1 MRVLRMFIFSTLFFM
16 ASCAIVRKPSLVSA
30 PDDAVVVDTLTAS
43 VSVSLRSKAG
53 NMSGNGLIRYR
64 RPDCFRLVILSP
76 FGSTVMEAY
85 AKGEW
90 LALLYPTQKL
100 AFFGSFDDV
109 PDDSAMRA
117 WRLLRWAMD
126 LPPPSSSASNDVV
139 KRTSLVT
146 GGLETVIYR
155 SGLAISKTSSEGDQ
169 VAYTNYSLVNGAIL
183 AAELLLETANH
194 DRIRIVFD
202 DPEINAPLDD
212 SAFIPEFK
220 NIRVLPLAELPFS
233 PATGN
238 GSKK

>member
-1 MRVLRMFIFSTLFFM
+1 MRVFRFFIFLALFFM
-16 ASCAIVRKPSLVSA
+16 TSCAIVRKPVLVSA
-30 PDDAVVVDTLTAS
+30 PNDSAVVDTLTAS

-53 NMSGNGLIRYR
+53 NLSGNGLIRYR
-64 RPDCFRLVILSP
+64 RPDRFRLVMLSP

-109 PDDSAMRA
+109 PDDSAMRG

-126 LPPPSSSASNDVV
+126 FPPPSSSAPNEIVQRKSP
-139 KRTSLVT
+139 VT
-146 GGLETVIYR
+146 GGLETITYR
-155 SGLAISKTSSEGDQ
+155 SGLVMSKQSSEGDK
-169 VAYTNYSLVNGAIL
+169 VEYTNYDLVNGALL

-202 DPEINAPLDD
+202 DPEINASLDD

-233 PATGN
+233 AATGN